1 MKERFLPFRWADA
14 LIIAFACVLP
24 HVASLPMII
33 YPPLILLVTYLYL
46 RYYKQTFADI
56 GFRWK
61 DLCWRAMIIGGT
73 LGVAWASVLY
83 FILGPLILKLTGLP
97 PANLSDFDSIRHNQ
111 SQFIGLL
118 LIAWLLVIPYEEIIF
133 RGLILTL
140 LRRFFGET
148 RRGFWTAGFVQSLLF
163 TVYHYQ
169 EGGSALISIFIGA
182 ILTLALYKLFKGNLW
197 YLIFF
202 HATYDTVMLTLFRYG
217 YL

>member
-1 MKERFLPFRWADA
+1 M
-14 LIIAFACVLP
+14 P
-24 HVASLPMII
+24 HVAGLPMII
-33 YPPLILLVTYLYL
+33 YPPVILLITYLYL

-61 DLCWRAMIIGGT
+61 DLSWRAMIIGSM
-73 LGVAWASVLY
+73 LGVIWGLVLY

-97 PANLSDFDSIRHNQ
+97 PANLSDFEGIRHNQ
-111 SQFIGLL
+111 NQFFGLL
-118 LIAWLLVIPYEEIIF
+118 MIAWLLVIPYEEIIF

-140 LRRFFGET
+140 LRRSFGNT
-148 RRGFWTAGFVQSLLF
+148 RRGFWMAGIIQSILF
-163 TVYHYQ
+163 TAYHFQ

-182 ILTLALYKLFKGNLW
+182 ILMLALYKLFKGNLW